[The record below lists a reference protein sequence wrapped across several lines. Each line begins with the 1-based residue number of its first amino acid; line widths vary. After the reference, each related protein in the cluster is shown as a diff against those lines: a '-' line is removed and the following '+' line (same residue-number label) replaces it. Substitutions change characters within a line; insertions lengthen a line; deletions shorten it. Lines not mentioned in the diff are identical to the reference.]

1 MQAASAAPPAVA
13 PTRVARVAESVGR
26 LLGRLDL
33 LTARIRPWMV
43 LVPLAALSVGVAA
56 WVGSKAV
63 HTGWLYYNGG
73 DGTWYYTT
81 AWSLAHGLIPVSSI
95 GYGYPMLLAPF
106 ARLAGPNILAGLP
119 YAIIF
124 NVVVL
129 GPIAL
134 LCIYGLAKALAGRR
148 FAYVASA
155 LWVVAPVL
163 AIPYFLLDYHRR
175 YVGLQLPADLGL
187 TTLGDFPSMVAILV
201 AAYFAFRSL
210 TSGDDLDAITA
221 GLATGL
227 ALAVKPANAVFL
239 PAPALALIV
248 ARQPRSLLVFG
259 AGLVPSL
266 VGLTVW
272 KYRGLGHIPLLV
284 GDQLAVADGPG
295 KTAPVIA
302 SLDLHQYFHLSWHT
316 LWLNFDGLREYT
328 WSRRLIEWSVVAG
341 LIGFFRRSIP
351 GAVLVG
357 TWLASFMLIKGTSV
371 ADVYGGSF
379 FRYMAPAFPA
389 AFLLVLALPF
399 LVPIAGRRLAAHGDL
414 GTWPVTRRSRRM
426 VAGFVAFLAI
436 APLVP
441 LLAFDQ
447 QQGASATTLTPNL
460 LFMPAN
466 TFPLAASVKGR
477 TVTLSWPPQ
486 SAGGSRVRYGIERLP
501 SDPLRCTHPVGG
513 SILCSLPL
521 GGLGTTRKTT
531 FTDRPP
537 AGNWIYRIEV
547 ISSVPPPST
556 DLILVSQRAVVTV
569 PSR

>member
-43 LVPLAALSVGVAA
+43 LVPLALLGIGVAA

-63 HTGWLYYNGG
+63 HTGWLYYNAG

-81 AWSLAHGLIPVSSI
+81 AWVFAHGLIPISSI
-95 GYGYPMLLAPF
+95 GYAYPMLLAPF
-106 ARLAGPNILAGLP
+106 ARIAGPNILAGLP
-119 YAIIF
+119 YAIVF

-148 FAYVASA
+148 FAYLASA

-201 AAYFAFRSL
+201 AAYFTFRAFASR
-210 TSGDDLDAITA
+210 DDLDALTA
-221 GLATGL
+221 GLAAGI
-227 ALAVKPANAVFL
+227 ALAVKPANAAFL
-239 PAPALALIV
+239 PAPVLALIV
-248 ARQPRSLLVFG
+248 ARKPRALLLFG
-259 AGLVPSL
+259 VGLVPS
-266 VGLTVW
+266 VIALTIW
-272 KYRGLGHIPLLV
+272 KYRGLGYVPLFKNH
-284 GDQLAVADGPG
+284 QLALADGAGETTPPL
-295 KTAPVIA
+295 AA
-302 SLDLHQYFHLSWHT
+302 FDLHQYFRFSWHT
-316 LWLNFDGLREYT
+316 LWLNLDGLREYT

-371 ADVYGGSF
+371 ANVYAGSF

-389 AFLLVLALPF
+389 AFLLVLAVPF
-399 LVPIAGRRLAAHGDL
+399 LIPIAGRRLASHGDL
-414 GTWPVTRRSRRM
+414 RTWPVTHRSRRL
-426 VAGFVAFLAI
+426 VAWAFAFLAL

-447 QQGASATTLTPNL
+447 QKGASAADLQQSS

-466 TFPLAASVKGR
+466 IFPLYATVQGQ
-477 TVTLSWPPQ
+477 TVTLRWPPQ
-486 SAGGSRVRYGIERLP
+486 GAGGSRVRYGIQRLRA
-501 SDPLRCTHPVGG
+501 DPLQCSQPPAG
-513 SILCSLPL
+513 SVVCGLIQ
-521 GGLGTTRKTT
+521 GGLGSTTSTT
-531 FTDRPP
+531 FVDRPP
-537 AGNWIYRIEV
+537 GTGRWFYRVEV
-547 ISSVPPPST
+547 IASVPPPAS
-556 DLILVSQRAVVTV
+556 DLILVSRAASVDIG
-569 PSR
+569 